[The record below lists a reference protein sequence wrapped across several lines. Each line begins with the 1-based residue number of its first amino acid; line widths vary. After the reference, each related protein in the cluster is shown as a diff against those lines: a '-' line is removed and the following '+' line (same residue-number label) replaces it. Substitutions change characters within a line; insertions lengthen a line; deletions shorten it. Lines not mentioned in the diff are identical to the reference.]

1 MYRKILN
8 DQLKFPDEMGK
19 DARNLIT
26 RLLSRDPENRLGS
39 NGAEEIKKHPFFKS
53 SMSFFLSPCRIAAR
67 SSRLTPIPPPANI
80 VDWKRLLAKQIQP
93 PFKPN
98 VKSAVDCS
106 NVDDVFTSEDPVDSV
121 VEGSKISQTVQNQFI
136 DFSYT
141 NPNDLGVSPHGVTV
155 S

>member
-8 DQLKFPDEMGK
+8 DPLKFPDEMGK

-26 RLLSRDPENRLGS
+26 RLLSRDPESRLGS
-39 NGAEEIKKHPFFKS
+39 NGAGEIKKHPFFKS
-53 SMSFFLSPCRIAAR
+53 STSSPFLQCITVQFSG
-67 SSRLTPIPPPANI
+67 LTPFSQYPA
-80 VDWKRLLAKQIQP
+80 VDWKKLLAKQIQP

-106 NVDDVFTSEDPVDSV
+106 NVDDVFTSEDAVDSV